1 MRVAMDAN
9 ALMMPVEAGV
19 RVFDELDRVCGE
31 RSSPENPS
39 GDEPRGYDAVVP
51 ETVCAELEKLGAG
64 SGEEATAASVAAD
77 LADRCETVETEES
90 YADDALYALAVDGDA
105 DAVVTNDG
113 PLRERLFDAGV
124 PVIHLRG
131 RNQLTI
137 TRP

>member
-9 ALMMPVEAGV
+9 ALMMPVEVGV
-19 RVFDELDRVCGE
+19 RVFDELDRILTEYV
-31 RSSPENPS
+31 
-39 GDEPRGYDAVVP
+39 AVVP
-51 ETVCAELEKLGAG
+51 ETVLAELEQLGAG
-64 SGEEATAASVAAD
+64 SGEEAAAAGVAAD

-90 YADDALYALAVDGDA
+90 YADDALYAIAVDGDA

-113 PLRERLFDAGV
+113 PLRERLLDAGV